1 VIFLLG
7 LDMSG
12 AQYLILCKEYALMP
26 TIVRK
31 SFSAVTET
39 RREIRAVSWSVRSTT
54 WNPPTDLYE
63 TEENCVI
70 KVEIAGMRD
79 EDFEVAFEN
88 NILVIQG
95 NRPDRNE
102 KRAYHQMEIR
112 FGRFEI
118 AVEIPVLVDI
128 EKAIAEYK
136 DGFLVIMLP
145 KVHSKQE
152 RAG

>member
-1 VIFLLG
+1 
-7 LDMSG
+7 
-12 AQYLILCKEYALMP
+12 MP

-39 RREIRAVSWSVRSTT
+39 RRDVRHTISWHVRSHT
-54 WNPPTDLYE
+54 WSPPTDLYE

-70 KVEIAGMRD
+70 KVEVAGMRD

-88 NILVIQG
+88 NILMIRGQ
-95 NRPDRNE
+95 RSDQNE

-118 AVEIPVLVDI
+118 AVEIPVVVDI
-128 EKAIAEYK
+128 EKASADYK
-136 DGFLVIMLP
+136 DGFLVIRLP
-145 KVHSKQE
+145 KVNSKQDG
-152 RAG
+152 AG